1 MSFRVLVVDDE
12 PLARER
18 LLHFLADEPD
28 MEVIGEARNG
38 EEALG
43 FLKTDPPDLL
53 LLDIQMPGM
62 SGLDV
67 LRALGPAAM
76 PPTIFVTAH
85 DQHALEA
92 FELSA
97 LDYLLKPCER
107 GRFRAS
113 LDRVRRQRGTG
124 RDFQAQLETLL
135 ANLREERPAFLER
148 LFVRVG
154 DVQRLVRMED
164 IRWIEAQDNYVKL
177 HLDGES
183 HLLRQTL
190 ASLASR
196 LDPKRFRRIHRS
208 TLVNLAFLK
217 EVQPWFNGELA
228 AVLED
233 GTALAISRSHRGALQ
248 DLG

>member
-18 LLHFLADEPD
+18 LFHFLADEPD

-135 ANLREERPAFLER
+135 TNLREERPAFLER

-154 DVQRLVRMED
+154 DVQRLVRIED

-177 HLDGES
+177 HLEGES

-233 GTALAISRSHRGALQ
+233 GTALAISRGHRGALQ